1 MQKGKKDLARFAVLH
16 KLGLKGISF
25 RQDILLVFLITI
37 NYGFDSFAPLT
48 HFKTV

>member
-25 RQDILLVFLITI
+25 RQDILLVFLITRSWRGCI
-37 NYGFDSFAPLT
+37 GSSAILE
-48 HFKTV
+48 